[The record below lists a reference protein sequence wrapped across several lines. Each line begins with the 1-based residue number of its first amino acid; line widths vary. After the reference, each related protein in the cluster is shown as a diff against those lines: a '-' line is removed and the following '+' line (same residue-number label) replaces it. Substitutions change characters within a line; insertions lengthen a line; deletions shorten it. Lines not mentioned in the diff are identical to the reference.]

1 MKNHPKIID
10 ETDYPTVGFKPML
23 PAAEQKEI
31 AQLENELALWKNY
44 AICYTEIVGRCDKC
58 RTPLNKGYVCCS
70 CRDDDNDIYYLIE
83 EQIRNL

>member
-10 ETDYPTVGFKPML
+10 ETTVGFKPML
-23 PAAEQKEI
+23 PVAGQKEIIKCKKEI

-58 RTPLNKGYVCCS
+58 RTPLNGDYVCCGCS
-70 CRDDDNDIYYLIE
+70 HGGL
-83 EQIRNL
+83 